1 MSEKKELK
9 AEELNQV
16 TGGSHVKPS
25 KISEYIGKNMKFSY
39 GIFGING
46 PYPVYINNVTNNTVV
61 TMTFTDP
68 NKMPK
73 VNKLKS
79 LGWKEL
85 GNNAWEWDY
94 DDHSTTWLE

>member
-1 MSEKKELK
+1 
-9 AEELNQV
+9 
-16 TGGSHVKPS
+16 
-25 KISEYIGKNMKFSY
+25 
-39 GIFGING
+39 
-46 PYPVYINNVTNNTVV
+46 VYINNVTSNTVV

-79 LGWKEL
+79 MGWKEL